1 MTTFF
6 NLGNNESL
14 SNYSWNDIVRPA
26 TEGRE
31 RAPLEKENF
40 RPEDTEET
48 EIFIRELVQNSL
60 DAKDRDDSRFNNQP
74 VFISIKYVDI
84 DDNFKSVYTQ
94 LFPKTLK
101 EWLTQSGDIDEKY
114 KRTFKALV
122 ISDYGTHGLK
132 DEDWKKYFYGSGKGN
147 KSSKTNKSL
156 GSANQGKVAIWAL
169 SNIWTIFCKSHTTEE
184 KIKGQGLCLMSEVVE
199 LDDGKNRRTCDAY
212 FEKEG
217 DPFLDDKEIK
227 ILEKT
232 FELKE
237 REKNDYGTDF
247 ILLEA
252 IPNDYAFII
261 QAILKNWAIPI
272 SENQI
277 SFDVGGTQIN
287 QENIIKLLD
296 ENKKYLGD
304 ITSEY
309 INFCIESRKKTDQ
322 LNSYS
327 LKTDLTIEKL
337 RSRVLNEE
345 MFENNTSA
353 EELIEVLND
362 GKIVEIKYAPPI
374 EYKEKT
380 SSQKHAYSVF
390 IKLQSDDSEA
400 ENQSNSFGLL
410 LRDYQVLW
418 DERKRVSKAAQSRN
432 DIFLLICTYDDN
444 FEELMKLFEEPSH
457 LKFNQKKINFSSPD
471 VPYKENNAKQN
482 LSIFRQS
489 ANKAIN
495 YIFSADTQ
503 DDPHFFSNL
512 FPYVF
517 IKEKTRKKKKKKNDK
532 DPTPNPP
539 VIPVLKSTP
548 PALDV
553 NQNKDTIRIKS
564 TKDYEWEAGDSFT
577 ITLAANSLEGNKD
590 PFKEYSIFDFDLAD
604 SKRFRIPLE
613 DGCDVITSA
622 KNIITFEPYQNDFEI
637 QIQGFHPHWGYISKY
652 RFKKGEQG
660 GGKS

>member
-1 MTTFF
+1 M
-6 NLGNNESL
+6 
-14 SNYSWNDIVRPA
+14 
-26 TEGRE
+26 
-31 RAPLEKENF
+31 
-40 RPEDTEET
+40 
-48 EIFIRELVQNSL
+48 
-60 DAKDRDDSRFNNQP
+60 
-74 VFISIKYVDI
+74 
-84 DDNFKSVYTQ
+84 
-94 LFPKTLK
+94 
-101 EWLTQSGDIDEKY
+101 
-114 KRTFKALV
+114 
-122 ISDYGTHGLK
+122 
-132 DEDWKKYFYGSGKGN
+132 
-147 KSSKTNKSL
+147 
-156 GSANQGKVAIWAL
+156 
-169 SNIWTIFCKSHTTEE
+169 
-184 KIKGQGLCLMSEVVE
+184 
-199 LDDGKNRRTCDAY
+199 
-212 FEKEG
+212 
-217 DPFLDDKEIK
+217 
-227 ILEKT
+227 
-232 FELKE
+232 
-237 REKNDYGTDF
+237 
-247 ILLEA
+247 
-252 IPNDYAFII
+252 
-261 QAILKNWAIPI
+261 
-272 SENQI
+272 
-277 SFDVGGTQIN
+277 
-287 QENIIKLLD
+287 
-296 ENKKYLGD
+296 GD

-660 GGKS
+660 GDKS